1 MNDNIVNNNNDRY
14 RDLIWQGIVRHTNS
28 IKCDDIKIVNVEPG
42 YAKISMPVDEN
53 NVNAY
58 NIAHGGAL
66 FTLCDMAS
74 GMATYAYEVENVT
87 LQANIN
93 YIKAAERGLIYA
105 ESKVIHKGGKTAVTK
120 VDLTN
125 EEGELLAVGTF
136 TMYIKQSIK

>member
-1 MNDNIVNNNNDRY
+1 MNNNITNNNDRF
-14 RDLIWQGIVRHTNS
+14 RDLIWQGIVRHTNP
-28 IKCDDIKIVNVEPG
+28 IKCDDIKIINVEPG

-74 GMATYAYEVENVT
+74 GMATYAYDVENVT
-87 LQANIN
+87 LDANIN
-93 YIKAAERGLIYA
+93 YIKGAKIGLIYA
-105 ESKVIHKGGKTAVTK
+105 EAKVIHKGGKTAVIK

-125 EEGELLAVGTF
+125 DEGELLAVGTF
-136 TMYIKQSIK
+136 TMYMKQSIQ

>member
-1 MNDNIVNNNNDRY
+1 MDKIMANNNDRF
-14 RDLIWQGIVRHTNS
+14 RDLVWEGIIRHANP
-28 IKCDDIKIVNVEPG
+28 IKCDDVKIIEVEPG

-74 GMATYAYEVENVT
+74 GMATYAYEVANVT
-87 LQANIN
+87 LEANIN
-93 YIKAAERGLIYA
+93 YIKGAKKGLIYA
-105 ESKVIHKGGKTAVTK
+105 ESRVIHKGGKTAVTR

-125 EEGELLAVGTF
+125 EEGELLAIGTY
-136 TMYIKQSIK
+136 TMFFKQPI